1 VTKEDFMNLKLII
14 SAFLSLF
21 LLTACNDDKVENPP
35 ENAPAENQSNETS
48 NEAAFNFTNFDLEVE
63 YKDNKAID
71 VDYENEKNGM
81 EASYQDDLA
90 DQNLTSDEAMEK
102 LTPIFEGLSFDQN
115 TEDQEVINQVKDAFS
130 VEDNYQK
137 IELEVKFPDGTEKEY
152 SETKTQ

>member
-1 VTKEDFMNLKLII
+1 MKLKLII

-35 ENAPAENQSNETS
+35 ENVPAENQSNETS

-63 YKDNKAID
+63 YKDNTTID

-81 EASYQDDLA
+81 EAAYQDDLA

-137 IELEVKFPDGTEKEY
+137 IELEIKFPDGTEKEY

>member
-1 VTKEDFMNLKLII
+1 MKLNLII
-14 SAFLSLF
+14 SASLSAL

-35 ENAPAENQSNETS
+35 ENAPAENQNNVTS

-63 YKDNKAID
+63 YKDNKTID

-81 EASYQDDLA
+81 EAAYQDDLA

-115 TEDQEVINQVKDAFS
+115 TEDQEVINQVKNAFS

-137 IELEVKFPDGTEKEY
+137 FELEVKFPDGTEKEY

>member
-1 VTKEDFMNLKLII
+1 MILKLII
-14 SAFLSLF
+14 SASLSVL
-21 LLTACNDDKVENPP
+21 LLTACNDDKVKNPP
-35 ENAPAENQSNETS
+35 ENAPAENQNNETS

-63 YKDNKAID
+63 YKNNKTID

-81 EASYQDDLA
+81 EAAYQDDLA

>member
-1 VTKEDFMNLKLII
+1 MKLKLII

-35 ENAPAENQSNETS
+35 ENVPAENQSNETS

-63 YKDNKAID
+63 YKDNTTID

-81 EASYQDDLA
+81 EAVYQDDLA

-137 IELEVKFPDGTEKEY
+137 IELEIKFPDGTEKEY

>member
-1 VTKEDFMNLKLII
+1 MKLKLII
-14 SAFLSLF
+14 SASLSVL

-35 ENAPAENQSNETS
+35 ENAPDENQNNETS

-63 YKDNKAID
+63 YKDNKTID

-81 EASYQDDLA
+81 EAAYLDDLA
-90 DQNLTSDEAMEK
+90 DEKLTSDEAMEK

-115 TEDQEVINQVKDAFS
+115 TENQEVINQVKDAFS
-130 VEDNYQK
+130 VDDNYQTF
-137 IELEVKFPDGTEKEY
+137 ELEVKFPDGTEKEY

>member
-1 VTKEDFMNLKLII
+1 MNLKLII

-48 NEAAFNFTNFDLEVE
+48 NETAFNFTNFDLEVE